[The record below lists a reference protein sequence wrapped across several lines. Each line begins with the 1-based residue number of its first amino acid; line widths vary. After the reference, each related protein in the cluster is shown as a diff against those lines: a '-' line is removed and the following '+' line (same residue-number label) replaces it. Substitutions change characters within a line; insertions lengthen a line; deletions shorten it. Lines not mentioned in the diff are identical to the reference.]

1 MFIQGATFQGST
13 IQGIGQSS
21 GLVTGNL
28 LFNLDMQNYVS
39 STTWPDSS
47 GNGNNF
53 TFYQAPTGGAY
64 GTVYNTGTSTAYW
77 SSPGNNGA
85 VAASA
90 IFSANTNYSKGVV
103 FLYTGTT
110 FNNLIGSTSQET
122 FWGAGTT
129 TLYAGNNN
137 GDGYQ
142 IVGSNITLTA
152 NTWYYVSM
160 SFNGTTGWTLYINGV
175 AHGTNAT
182 TTNRAS
188 ASTPQIF
195 SYAGN
200 ANNTIGKI
208 AVAHTYT
215 RVLSAAEHL
224 ANYNYYATRY
234 SGANPA

>member
-1 MFIQGATFQGST
+1 
-13 IQGIGQSS
+13 
-21 GLVTGNL
+21 
-28 LFNLDMQNYVS
+28 
-39 STTWPDSS
+39 
-47 GNGNNF
+47 
-53 TFYQAPTGGAY
+53 
-64 GTVYNTGTSTAYW
+64 
-77 SSPGNNGA
+77 
-85 VAASA
+85 
-90 IFSANTNYSKGVV
+90 
-103 FLYTGTT
+103 
-110 FNNLIGSTSQET
+110 
-122 FWGAGTT
+122 
-129 TLYAGNNN
+129 
-137 GDGYQ
+137 
-142 IVGSNITLTA
+142 
-152 NTWYYVSM
+152 M